1 MAANRVRRMLESPS
15 KSSPP
20 CKDYPHIQRAYQPPP
35 RARERGSSPAGFW
48 RKTGTHATIGGAIR
62 RIRLISRGGCGTIG
76 ASGMALGQYTNRR
89 EMATGRHVHCES
101 EIKLGTQRRAGG
113 RRRGGAGG
121 RAGLA
126 VRGRA
131 LAQGRG
137 CRDAGHDGDAVW
149 IAVCVSGAVGAPGV
163 YEPLSDARANDVPNP
178 LYPRFRGNDG
188 RDAGTT
194 VKNRRRWRDNLAV
207 IPHFFAPSS

>member
-1 MAANRVRRMLESPS
+1 MQPQGQQAAFVECWNHRLNHRLPAKIIHIFSAPINRRRAPVNAVLA
-15 KSSPP
+15 
-20 CKDYPHIQRAYQPPP
+20 QRDFAARPR
-35 RARERGSSPAGFW
+35 RARQSASDSANTLDFARRLWDDW
-48 RKTGTHATIGGAIR
+48 RDGTDFRSIDE
-62 RIRLISRGGCGTIG
+62 S
-76 ASGMALGQYTNRR
+76 MR
-89 EMATGRHVHCES
+89 ETAAGRHVHCES

-131 LAQGRG
+131 PAQRRG
-137 CRDAGHDGDAVW
+137 CRDAGHDGDAAW

-163 YEPLSDARANDVPNP
+163 YELPSDARASDVPNP
-178 LYPRFRGNDG
+178 LYSRFRGNDG

-194 VKNRRRWRDNLAV
+194 VKKSATMTR
-207 IPHFFAPSS
+207 